1 VALSDNMDLPRP
13 FGPYTL
19 LRRLAVGGMAEV
31 YVAKARGIG
40 GFEKLVAIKVIH
52 PRYSEDDH
60 FVTMLV
66 DEAKLSVLLTH
77 VNIAQTFDLGCNEET
92 YYIVMELVEGADAYK
107 LLKRAAERPAKIP
120 IDIAAY
126 VGAEMCQGL
135 DYAHRKRDV
144 TGASLRIVHRDI
156 SPQNVLISFAG
167 EVKIVD
173 FGIAK
178 AALRSGNTEVGV
190 IKGKYYYMSPEQAW
204 ADPVDARSDIF
215 STGIVLHELLT
226 GKMVYEEDNLPNL
239 LARVRKAEIPPP
251 SRLRPEVPPE
261 LDEIVMKALAKYP
274 EERYATAHDFGQ
286 ALTQFLYGYLPSFT
300 PARLAGMMY
309 QLFPSEIEASS
320 GGVQLPSGQ
329 QVLSS
334 IHTEDAAEDTATGPV
349 GPMRAEEF
357 RLDPKKSVIFD
368 LGDDFGEEE
377 TSNQLPRGLA
387 ARRQAARAPESEW
400 DEPTTGARPA
410 AKVPP
415 PPETDATEDEDTWE
429 DATIV
434 DDSENL
440 MARMRG
446 LLERQVAERNKQGP
460 PPSGD
465 PTLPFDRAELPPA
478 IRAKAAAAMAP
489 RRGTPPPPP
498 PRPGRP
504 RASGPPRASA
514 PPPPAPRALAAAGGP
529 ASAPAAEPWTME
541 APTEESAPDPGEA
554 LPDLSGWMDSSSEV
568 RPAVGQRP
576 AAATGGET
584 FDTHQLAAM
593 TAAAKSRAR
602 RRFLLGLGAVLLAVA
617 VFLLIRLT
625 RSAPVDPP
633 RLEVL
638 SVPAGARVFFD
649 GEELEGTTP
658 LEVSE
663 GIEVGQSYP
672 VQVQLDGYEA
682 WSSTYEAQVG
692 PMQQIAVLVPIRVD
706 VTLRTDPPGG
716 RVWVDGVDHGRAPV
730 ELGRRAVGEELR
742 LRARVDGREVRETRA
757 IAADARDIV
766 LSP

>member
-1 VALSDNMDLPRP
+1 MDLPRP

-66 DEAKLSVLLTH
+66 EEAKLSVLLTH

-107 LLKRAAERPAKIP
+107 LLKRAAERPARIP

-126 VGAEMCQGL
+126 VGSEMCQGL
-135 DYAHRKRDV
+135 DYAHRKRDM
-144 TGASLRIVHRDI
+144 TGAPLRIVHRDI

-204 ADPVDARSDIF
+204 ADPVDPRSDIF
-215 STGIVLHELLT
+215 STGIVIHELLT

-239 LARVRKAEIPPP
+239 LAKVRKAEIPPP
-251 SRLRPEVPPE
+251 SRLRPDIPLE
-261 LDEIVMKALAKYP
+261 LDEIVMKALAKHP

-286 ALTQFLYGYLPSFT
+286 ALSQFLYGYLPSFT
-300 PARLAGMMY
+300 PARLSGMMS
-309 QLFPSEIEASS
+309 QLFPTEIEASS
-320 GGVQLPSGQ
+320 GGVQVPSGQ
-329 QVLSS
+329 NVLSS
-334 IHTEDAAEDTATGPV
+334 IHTQDSSEDTATGPV

-357 RLDPKKSVIFD
+357 RPDPKKSVIFD

-377 TSNQLPRGLA
+377 TSNQLPKAVA
-387 ARRQAARAPESEW
+387 ARRAAAGGTSGEEW

-410 AKVPP
+410 AKAPP
-415 PPETDATEDEDTWE
+415 PSQTDVDEDEDTWE
-429 DATIV
+429 DATVV

-440 MARMRG
+440 MERMRE
-446 LLERQVAERNKQGP
+446 LLEKQVAERNRQGP

-465 PTLPFDRAELPPA
+465 QTLPFDRAKLPPA
-478 IRAKAAAAMAP
+478 IRAKADAALGTARAP
-489 RRGTPPPPP
+489 AP
-498 PRPGRP
+498 
-504 RASGPPRASA
+504 PPRASA
-514 PPPPAPRALAAAGGP
+514 PPPPAPRAVAMAGSRPP
-529 ASAPAAEPWTME
+529 ASAAPAVSWQPDP
-541 APTEESAPDPGEA
+541 PTAESAPEPGES

-576 AAATGGET
+576 SAISGTT

-593 TAAAKSRAR
+593 TSAAKTKSR
-602 RRFLLGLGAVLLAVA
+602 RRFLMGLGAVLLAVV
-617 VFLLIRLT
+617 VFLVVRLT
-625 RSAPVDPP
+625 RSEPVAPP
-633 RLEVL
+633 RLEVR
-638 SVPAGARVFFD
+638 SVPPGARVFFD
-649 GEELEGTTP
+649 GEELAGETP
-658 LEVSE
+658 LEVNQ
-663 GIEVGQSYP
+663 GIELGQSYP

-682 WSSTYEAQVG
+682 WSSTYEAQPG
-692 PMQQIAVLVPIRVD
+692 SMSQIAVLVPIRVD
-706 VTLRTDPPGG
+706 LTIRTDPPGG
-716 RVWVDGVDHGRAPV
+716 HVWIDGVDHGQAPV
-730 ELGRRAVGEELR
+730 ELERRAVGQELR
-742 LRARVDGREVRETRA
+742 LRARADGREVRQTYTVTHDGGEV
-757 IAADARDIV
+757 V